1 MQPRLAMLL
10 LPILV
15 TACAPVVTPEPFL
28 SVGLTVAQA
37 GTAAFREGKLSA
49 ALRHP
54 FADLHHATLAAI
66 ERLQIPLETQDLND
80 KRSVITARE
89 AGGALI
95 EINITPVSPVVSGLS
110 IKVGLFGDQPLSR
123 LVLDEIMTAA
133 TAKPGA

>member
-1 MQPRLAMLL
+1 VRPRHAMLL
-10 LPILV
+10 VPLLAA
-15 TACAPVVTPEPFL
+15 ACAPVVTPEPFL

-37 GTAAFREGKLSA
+37 GTAAFRQGELSA

-54 FADLHHATLAAI
+54 LADLHGATLAAL
-66 ERLQIPLETQDLND
+66 ERLQIPLETSDLNE

-95 EINITPVSPVVSGLS
+95 EVNITPVSPVVSGLS

-123 LVLDEIMTAA
+123 LLLDEIMTGLPS
-133 TAKPGA
+133 KPAG